1 MSPPRSR
8 DSASLLDAL
17 LEYARDAMG
26 ADHAVFSEWLRE
38 SDAFTN
44 AAVTGILTAPEVAQV
59 DEPLSASGFF
69 VSPAERVAMR
79 RRRPTRYI
87 RRDRRTPPLMRAYL
101 ERIGAELELLV
112 PVRRARDRGLFLE
125 LYYCQR
131 EATLTAEQVAA
142 AQRLA
147 PMLAAALAR
156 DQLAEEHARVV
167 HKLRRSEEHFR
178 KLIDQLPVAVYETDE
193 QGSVIFYSPG
203 EDLLGYSR
211 AEWRRDPDRLW
222 EAVLHPEDR
231 DWVMAAFDDAV
242 VKGRP
247 YRARFRM
254 LTKDG
259 RTVWVREYDRVNRDS
274 RGRVVSRQ
282 GVGIDVTAEVLAE
295 QARLEV
301 EQRYRTLIEQLPAAT
316 FADREDGTSI
326 YVSPQIEQVTGIPP
340 EQWASGWD
348 AWLARIHPDD
358 RERVYRDALEQLDR
372 GDFAIREY
380 RMLLDDGTQ
389 RWVQS
394 RSTVLADQDGER
406 VYQGVLFDVTARRE
420 AEIALE
426 SSESRLRALVEQ
438 MPAAAYVHDMDG
450 RSQFIGPQVEP
461 LLGYPRSRWAEDP
474 HFWRMFV
481 HPDDR
486 DQVLPEYAR
495 RMAAGQPYEQEYRV
509 LRADGEVR
517 WIHDTA
523 VVLRDADGNPALV
536 QGIITDVTDRRV
548 AEQLRREG
556 DRHRTAVLAAMVT
569 AEELE
574 RHRIAG
580 ELHDDSIQVMT
591 AALVDLDRL
600 QRAAA
605 AGELERA
612 LEAARH
618 ARDTLAAAT
627 ERTRRL
633 SFELR
638 PPTLEMHGLSR
649 AIRALADETS
659 REAGFQVQVRTRLRR
674 YSQTSETLVY
684 RAVREGLT
692 NARRHSRAASVQVTA
707 VERRGTIHCEVTDD
721 GVGFDTDRVLA
732 SERVRLH
739 FGLDAMGERLRLAG
753 GELEVRS
760 TPGRGTRLVMSVP
773 AQPRQP
779 AAEDGAGSDGIQ

>member
-1 MSPPRSR
+1 MSPHRSR
-8 DSASLLDAL
+8 DSASLLGAL

-44 AAVTGILTAPEVAQV
+44 AAVAGVLTAPEVAQV

-69 VSPAERVAMR
+69 VTPAERAAMR
-79 RRRPTRYI
+79 RRRPTRYV

-101 ERIGAELELLV
+101 ERIGAEVELLV
-112 PVRRARDRGLFLE
+112 PVRRAHDRGLFLE

-131 EATLTAEQVAA
+131 DATLTAEQLAA

-156 DQLAEEHARVV
+156 DQLAEDHARVV
-167 HKLRRSEEHFR
+167 RELRRSEERFR
-178 KLIDQLPVAVYETDE
+178 KLIDQLPVAVYEADDK
-193 QGSVIFYSPG
+193 GSFSFYSPG

-211 AEWRRDPDRLW
+211 AEWRRDPDGLW
-222 EAVLHPEDR
+222 EATLHPDDR
-231 DWVMAAFDDAV
+231 DRVVAAFDDAAAR
-242 VKGRP
+242 GRP
-247 YRARFRM
+247 YEARFRVVSR
-254 LTKDG
+254 DG
-259 RTVWVREYDRVNRDS
+259 RTLWVREYERVTRDAQ
-274 RGRVVSRQ
+274 GRVKTRQ
-282 GVGIDVTAEVLAE
+282 GVGIDITAEVVAE
-295 QARLEV
+295 QARRQV
-301 EQRYRTLIEQLPAAT
+301 EERYRTLIEQLPAAT
-316 FADREDGTSI
+316 YTDRADGTSV

-340 EQWASGWD
+340 AEWAAGWD
-348 AWLARIHPDD
+348 SWLARVHPDD
-358 RERVYRDALEQLDR
+358 RRWVHHDARQQLER
-372 GDFAIREY
+372 GGFAVREY
-380 RMLLDDGTQ
+380 RMLMADGGL
-389 RWVQS
+389 RWIQS
-394 RSTVLADQDGER
+394 RSSVLAGPDGEQLF
-406 VYQGVLFDVTARRE
+406 QGVLFDITARRE
-420 AEIALE
+420 AELALA

-438 MPAAAYVHDMDG
+438 MPAAIYVHDMDG
-450 RSQFIGPQVEP
+450 RSQFIGPQVET
-461 LLGYPRSRWAEDP
+461 LLGYPRSRWTEDP
-474 HFWRMFV
+474 RFWRAFV

-486 DQVLPEYAR
+486 DSVLAEYAR
-495 RMAAGQPYEQEYRV
+495 GVAAGEPYEQEYRV

-523 VVLRDADGNPALV
+523 VVLRDADGNPTLV
-536 QGIITDVTDRRV
+536 QGIITDVTDRRL
-548 AEQLRREG
+548 AEQLRRES
-556 DRHRTAVLAAMVT
+556 DRHRTAVLAAIMT
-569 AEELE
+569 AEEQE

-605 AGELERA
+605 EGELERA
-612 LEAARH
+612 LEAAQH

-638 PPTLEMHGLSR
+638 PPTLEMHGLAR

-674 YSQTSETLVY
+674 YSETSETLVY

-692 NARRHSRAASVQVTA
+692 NARRHSRATSVEVTA
-707 VERRGTIHCEVTDD
+707 VERRGTIHCEVADD
-721 GVGFDTDRVLA
+721 GVGFETHRVLA

-739 FGLDAMGERLRLAG
+739 FGLDATGERLRLAG

-760 TPGRGTRLVMSVP
+760 APGRGTRLVMSVP
-773 AQPRQP
+773 ALPRQ
-779 AAEDGAGSDGIQ
+779 ELDSR